1 MLSQSTFIKNRIHSH
16 QGSSPTQIL
25 DSVDQLAKGAQ
36 AMAHELLIIRDEV
49 RILQNANIAL
59 AKRRRSKKIR
69 LQEGGAL
76 TQEESKLLLAKKDKG
91 KRVIPDDDE
100 NAGNAKKSRA
110 TSRRCGTCDKTGHN
124 ARTCQIKVD

>member
-16 QGSSPTQIL
+16 RGSSPTHIL

-69 LQEGGAL
+69 LQNGGAL
-76 TQEESKLLLAKKDKG
+76 TQEKSKILLAEKDKR
-91 KRVIPDDDE
+91 KRVMPDDDE
-100 NAGNAKKSRA
+100 NASNAKKSKV
-110 TSRRCGTCDKTGHN
+110 TSRRCGACGETGHN
-124 ARTCQIKVD
+124 ARTCPTKID